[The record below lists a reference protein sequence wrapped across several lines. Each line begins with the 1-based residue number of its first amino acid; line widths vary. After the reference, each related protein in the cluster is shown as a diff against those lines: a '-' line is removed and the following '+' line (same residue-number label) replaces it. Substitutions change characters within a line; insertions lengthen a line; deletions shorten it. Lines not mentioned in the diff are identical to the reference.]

1 VSERVANNLM
11 IIFPIKKRMSTDL
24 LIDRT
29 AALKEERHRSEI
41 RPMKGVIEL
50 GFSYWWIV

>member
-1 VSERVANNLM
+1 M